1 MHKFIDFIKKRKKTI
16 VAVSAAAICGML
28 SFGGISKSLAYLT
41 DAETMNN
48 VVTIGDV
55 EMELTEPNWPG
66 NNSDT
71 VKNQLGNQETPKNPT
86 IKNTGTNDAVVFLR
100 MTVPVAE
107 VTPVSDT
114 GTLGTKARQEL
125 YYFKKTADTAQTH
138 ANNFYADWI
147 ELPTKETGTDMSAAT
162 RTYVFGYKTRVTA
175 NQSTDPLFDKIQL
188 KNLLE
193 GSLPSK
199 TSESIK
205 LEAFAIQADEVISG
219 DVVDTTG
226 NMDAEAL
233 TKVYTIYVTQNNK

>member
-1 MHKFIDFIKKRKKTI
+1 MHNVMTFLKKRKKTM
-16 VAVSAAAICGML
+16 VALGAAAIAGVL
-28 SFGGISKSLAYLT
+28 SFGGVSGILAYQT

-48 VVTIGDV
+48 VVTIGEV
-55 EMELTEPNWPG
+55 TMELTEPNWPG
-66 NNSDT
+66 NDSDT

-100 MTVPVAE
+100 MTVPVAD

-125 YYFKKTADTAQTH
+125 YYFKKTADTAEAH
-138 ANNFYADWI
+138 ANNFYANWI
-147 ELPTKETGTDMSAAT
+147 ELPTKETGTDMASAT
-162 RTYVFGYKTRVTA
+162 RTYVFGYKTKITA

-188 KNLLE
+188 KNLIE

-205 LEAFAIQADEVISG
+205 LEAFAIQADEIISG
-219 DVVDTTG
+219 DVVDTSG
-226 NMDAEAL
+226 DMNAEAL
-233 TKVYTIYVTQNNK
+233 TKIYTIYVTQNNK